1 MNLIEDIGI
10 YKSCSYLELLF
21 LFLIAFVTTTTLM
34 LLLPFIPVG
43 IGMVASAMI
52 ALALLS
58 LLATFYREKKRNLPE
73 RFCNTPQ
80 KPNNSKVENSII
92 KNKEFSHEKIKIYR
106 HTNSQHT

>member
-21 LFLIAFVTTTTLM
+21 LLLIAFLITNTLM
-34 LLLPFIPVG
+34 LLLPFVPVG

-58 LLATFYREKKRNLPE
+58 FLAGFYREKKRNLPA
-73 RFCNTPQ
+73 RFHLKKLALLFNHFFGIEVHS
-80 KPNNSKVENSII
+80 NNCYSS
-92 KNKEFSHEKIKIYR
+92 FSHKVD
-106 HTNSQHT
+106 S

>member
-73 RFCNTPQ
+73 RFHLKKLALLFNHFFGIEIHS
-80 KPNNSKVENSII
+80 NNIYSS
-92 KNKEFSHEKIKIYR
+92 FSHDVD
-106 HTNSQHT
+106 